1 MAESIQQ
8 QLVNA
13 VEARLKTIRAGQ
25 VISLGGD
32 EYVYKTDIGLHVFT
46 RLKRQLNPATDF
58 PCIDL
63 VDDIDR
69 VEYVGAPFGWQNNY
83 LRITADCFT
92 SGKLADLNGR
102 RAYADISAA
111 VGIDARW
118 SGLGRNTEMSGDPV
132 DVQLENGGTLIAGTR
147 VSFIIMYRSKKWQV

>member
-8 QLVNA
+8 QLVEA
-13 VEARLKTIRAGQ
+13 VEARLKLIRSGQ
-25 VISLGGD
+25 TVTVGGD
-32 EYVYKTDIGLHVFT
+32 SYLFKTNIGLHVFT

-63 VDDIDR
+63 IDDIDR
-69 VEYVGAPFGWQNNY
+69 VEYEGVPMGFQNNY
-83 LRITADCFT
+83 LKVTADCFT

-111 VGIDARW
+111 VGIDPRWGGLARNSTMAGNPEEMQIEA
-118 SGLGRNTEMSGDPV
+118 SGSIV
-132 DVQLENGGTLIAGTR
+132 AGTR
-147 VSFIIMYRSKKWQV
+147 VEFTIRYLTKKWQV